1 MEGIQKIRSWNAGV
15 DLSCKNYHSPLI
27 MIWEG
32 SEDTPFKKAL
42 SGTLLKQT
50 PAPLQSSVVAIL

>member
-32 SEDTPFKKAL
+32 SEDTPFNKAL
-42 SGTLLKQT
+42 SGALLKQT